1 MEPYIPFR
9 AFNIYNGFILC
20 DDHLTI
26 MRLTDYTDY
35 SLRALMY
42 LGMHR
47 DRLVTIQDIAD
58 AYNIS
63 KSHLMKVVHQ
73 LGVAGLIETIRG
85 RSGGLRLGKEPEDIN
100 IGDVVRGT
108 EPDFMMVECFNRDH
122 NECVL
127 APSCELQSVLGKAT
141 KAYLA
146 VLSEVTLADL
156 LRKSPSLQKLA
167 KVHLPSRDKTK
178 VA

>member
-1 MEPYIPFR
+1 
-9 AFNIYNGFILC
+9 
-20 DDHLTI
+20 

-35 SLRALMY
+35 SLRTLMF

-58 AYNIS
+58 TYGIS

-73 LGVAGLIETIRG
+73 LGLSGLVETIRG

-108 EPDFMMVECFNRDH
+108 EPDFMMVECFSRDM
-122 NECVL
+122 NECIL
-127 APSCELQSVLGKAT
+127 SPSCELQDVLRRAT
-141 KAYLA
+141 NAYLD
-146 VLSEVTLADL
+146 VLSGVTLADL
-156 LRKSPSLQKLA
+156 LRNSNSLRRLA
-167 KVHLPSRDKTK
+167 RIQVYPREKVK
-178 VA
+178 AA

>member
-1 MEPYIPFR
+1 
-9 AFNIYNGFILC
+9 
-20 DDHLTI
+20 

-35 SLRALMY
+35 SLRTLMY
-42 LGMHR
+42 LGIHR

-58 AYNIS
+58 AYSIS

-73 LGVAGLIETIRG
+73 LGLAGLVETIRG

-100 IGDVVRGT
+100 IGDVVRRT
-108 EPDFMMVECFNRDH
+108 EPDFTMVECFNRQH

-127 APSCELQSVLGKAT
+127 APSCELQDALAKAT

-146 VLSEVTLADL
+146 VLNEFTLADL
-156 LRKSPSLQKLA
+156 LRNSGSLQRLA
-167 KVHLPSRDKTK
+167 RVQIYPKAKATAVQ
-178 VA
+178 